1 MRSVLSLAI
10 FAIAMLCF
18 VAFVTNVRPVSITAP
33 PSSSEQVNRNCSI
46 FRSGERC
53 L

>member
-10 FAIAMLCF
+10 FAIGVLCF

-33 PSSSEQVNRNCSI
+33 PFERA
-46 FRSGERC
+46 GEPKLLDFQER
-53 L
+53 